1 MIAWVI
7 VYFCVFRGVKSSS
20 YVVWVTVPLPII
32 LVIILVIR
40 GSTLDGA
47 SDGIDLYLN
56 GEDTVNSNKALEDDK
71 MWSDA
76 TGQIF
81 FTLSICMGV
90 MTSYGSYNKPTK
102 PVILDSFVI
111 ALVNSSVSFISG
123 FAVFSTIGYLRHIN
137 SPVSS
142 QMTSFGLAF
151 IAYPTAASTM
161 SGANFWNLLLFTTL
175 FLLGIDSAFSM
186 VEAIATVIYD
196 TPLGRRMNRM
206 VIAAI
211 LCIFCGLWSLAFCA
225 DVGLVLLD
233 VVDYYTNT
241 YMLQILGVL
250 QPFAVGWVYE
260 QDVMAERVGWASL
273 LTYNVGFWV
282 STELPIIIAIF
293 GIDKKV
299 WIGVIIM
306 FALYILV
313 FIVSWKLSKLTFKEF
328 IKLLPFSGVRKIA
341 RHMTLLTDLEQ
352 DEQQRS
358 KWAYVFEFWWC
369 FSIKYFLPVCISI
382 LLFLSLHTDID
393 ENYGDYP
400 TGTQWIG
407 RTLVI
412 IFVILIVAPIF
423 FCTTA
428 EDFELEVDR
437 PYEEM
442 RGADILK
449 VAKDREERERAAEK
463 PQEGAGE
470 DPGNV

>member
-1 MIAWVI
+1 MAGIGIASIWSGLVIVTYYTIIIAWAILYWANSFKSPLGWSQEGYDNQCGTGAASEYYYRQTLGYQVKDGTSCRFLEPHETEDVQGWVYLCTIIAWVI
-7 VYFCVFRGVKSSS
+7 IYFCVFRGVKSSS
-20 YVVWVTVPLPII
+20 YVVWVTVPLPIV
-32 LVIILVIR
+32 LVLILVIR
-40 GSTLDGA
+40 GATLDGA
-47 SDGIDLYLN
+47 DDGIDLYLN
-56 GEDTVNSNKALEDDK
+56 GEDSVNSNKALEDDQ

-90 MTSYGSYNKPTK
+90 MTSYGSYNKTTK

-111 ALVNSSVSFISG
+111 AIVNSTVSFISG

-161 SGANFWNLLLFTTL
+161 TGANFWNFLLFTTL

-211 LCIFCGLWSLAFCA
+211 LCIFCALWSLAFCA

-260 QDVMAERVGWASL
+260 QDVVAQRIGLPAI

-282 STELPIIIAIF
+282 STEIPIIIAIF
-293 GIDKKV
+293 GMDK
-299 WIGVIIM
+299 
-306 FALYILV
+306 
-313 FIVSWKLSKLTFKEF
+313 
-328 IKLLPFSGVRKIA
+328 
-341 RHMTLLTDLEQ
+341 
-352 DEQQRS
+352 
-358 KWAYVFEFWWC
+358 
-369 FSIKYFLPVCISI
+369 
-382 LLFLSLHTDID
+382 
-393 ENYGDYP
+393 
-400 TGTQWIG
+400 
-407 RTLVI
+407 
-412 IFVILIVAPIF
+412 
-423 FCTTA
+423 
-428 EDFELEVDR
+428 
-437 PYEEM
+437 
-442 RGADILK
+442 
-449 VAKDREERERAAEK
+449 
-463 PQEGAGE
+463 
-470 DPGNV
+470 